1 MLVTAPKQTVLKDLR
16 LILSA
21 IEDVKNVQ
29 GVRTLPPPAHSVRN
43 QPDKAYS
50 TGITTAKSQQPSQQ
64 SEVFIKIEFN

>member
-1 MLVTAPKQTVLKDLR
+1 MSKMYKVSEPPR
-16 LILSA
+16 P
-21 IEDVKNVQ
+21 
-29 GVRTLPPPAHSVRN
+29 LPHSVRN